1 MILGT
6 GGVELR
12 LRAEEGGAKP
22 PVVKFWAD
30 IALTLRVRL
39 VTFPQDLNFFSKSIM
54 DGDPALWRLS
64 QRRFS

>member
-6 GGVELR
+6 GGVELH

-22 PVVKFWAD
+22 PVHKFWAD

-39 VTFPQDLNFFSKSIM
+39 VTFPQDVKIF
-54 DGDPALWRLS
+54 
-64 QRRFS
+64 